1 MASLTAHQSEFS
13 AFSATGHFCVSLC
26 SHCGKWRG
34 YTHTKHSPD
43 FFFFIDFH
51 FLTMEGVPS
60 LIGVLF
66 LPIGLCGLL
75 SL

>member
-1 MASLTAHQSEFS
+1 MSSRLSQLLAISVFLSAPIVGNGEAILIPSTHQI
-13 AFSATGHFCVSLC
+13 
-26 SHCGKWRG
+26 
-34 YTHTKHSPD
+34 
-43 FFFFIDFH
+43 FFFYIDFH